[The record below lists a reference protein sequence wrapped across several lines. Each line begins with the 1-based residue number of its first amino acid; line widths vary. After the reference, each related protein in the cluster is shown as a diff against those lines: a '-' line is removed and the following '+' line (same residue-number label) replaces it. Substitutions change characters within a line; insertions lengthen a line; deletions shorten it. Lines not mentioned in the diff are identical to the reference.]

1 MTDYHDFK
9 PILAEVE
16 EKPPNPIGRA
26 FLWTTIAILGLAL
39 IGLIFI
45 KVDVVVTARGKIIPA
60 GDVKVLQPLETGV
73 VSKICVREGDYVKA
87 GAPLIEIDP
96 SVDSADLE
104 GKEKNLNLSRVSMA
118 RIRAVLD
125 DRAFKPPSGDGRPQ
139 EIVDTQV
146 KLYQSQ
152 RALYHSTLREKQLA
166 LEEAEHAVRTL
177 RDELQKLENQLAVTQ
192 DVEKKQKSLV
202 EIGALAEN
210 RFKEKV
216 RERMSQEREVEVK
229 RGQIREATA
238 RAERVK
244 SEVESF
250 RSSFREKMLSELASN
265 MQGKN
270 ILEAEVTSLNFK
282 KGKRSINAPV
292 SGYVHI
298 LSIKTVGGVVT
309 PAQQVVSL
317 VPEDAALMARVLVL
331 NKDAGFVWPGQKC
344 VVKVDTFDFQKYG
357 MIDGAVESVNP
368 FSVEEKENSG
378 DGYPVHITLAS
389 EELKTKDGSTHKVR
403 PGMSVSAEI
412 QVGKRRVIE
421 FFLFPIIKYLDEG
434 LKVR

>member
-87 GAPLIEIDP
+87 GSPLIEIDP

-125 DRAFKPPSGDGRPQ
+125 DRAFRPSGEGRPQ

-152 RALYHSTLREKQLA
+152 RALYHSTLKEKQLA
-166 LEEAEHAVRTL
+166 LEEAEHGVRTL
-177 RDELQKLENQLAVTQ
+177 QDELTKLENQLAVTQ

-216 RERMSQEREVEVK
+216 RERMSQEREVGAK
-229 RGQIREATA
+229 RGQIKEAMA
-238 RAERVK
+238 RAARVK

-250 RSSFREKMLSELASN
+250 RNSFREKMLSELSSN

-357 MIDGAVESVNP
+357 MIDGTVESVNP

-378 DGYPVHITLAS
+378 DGYPLHVTLAS

-412 QVGKRRVIE
+412 QVGKRRVVE

>member
-45 KVDVVVTARGKIIPA
+45 KVDVVVTARGKIIPV

-87 GAPLIEIDP
+87 GSPLIEIDP

-125 DRAFKPPSGDGRPQ
+125 DRAFRPSGEGRPQ

-152 RALYHSTLREKQLA
+152 RALYHSTLKEKQLA
-166 LEEAEHAVRTL
+166 LEEAEHGVRTL
-177 RDELQKLENQLAVTQ
+177 QDELTKLENQLAVTQ

-216 RERMSQEREVEVK
+216 RERMSQEREVGAK
-229 RGQIREATA
+229 RGQIKEATV
-238 RAERVK
+238 RAARVK

-250 RSSFREKMLSELASN
+250 RNSFREKMLSELSSN

-357 MIDGAVESVNP
+357 MIDGTVESVNP

-378 DGYPVHITLAS
+378 DGYPLHVTLAS

-412 QVGKRRVIE
+412 QVGKRRVVE

>member
-16 EKPPNPIGRA
+16 EKPPNPIGRI
-26 FLWTTIAILGLAL
+26 FLWTTIVILGLAL
-39 IGLIFI
+39 VGLIWI
-45 KVDVVVTARGKIIPA
+45 RVDVVVTARGKIIPA

-87 GAPLIEIDP
+87 GSPLIEIDP
-96 SVDSADLE
+96 STDSADLE
-104 GKEKNLNLSRVSMA
+104 GKEKNLSLSRMSMA
-118 RIRAVLD
+118 RIRAVLE
-125 DRAFKPPSGDGRPQ
+125 DRPFPPSGEGRPP

-152 RALYHSTLREKQLA
+152 KALFHSTLREKQIA
-166 LEEAEHAVRTL
+166 LEEAEHSVRTL
-177 RDELQKLENQLAVTQ
+177 QEELHKLENQLAVTE

-229 RGQIREATA
+229 RGQIKEATA
-238 RAERVK
+238 RTQRLK
-244 SEVESF
+244 SEEESF
-250 RSSFREKMLSELASN
+250 RYSFREKMLSELSSN
-265 MQGKN
+265 MQGRN
-270 ILEAEVTSLNFK
+270 ILEAEVTSLGFK

-317 VPEDAALMARVLVL
+317 VPENAALTARVLVL
-331 NKDAGFVWPGQKC
+331 NKDAGFVWPGQTC

-357 MIDGAVESVNP
+357 TIDGTVDSVSP
-368 FSVEEKENSG
+368 FSIEEKEHSG
-378 DGYPVHITLAS
+378 DGYPVQVTLAS
-389 EELKTKDGSTHKVR
+389 EELRTKDGSTHKVR

>member
-45 KVDVVVTARGKIIPA
+45 KVDVVVTARGKIIPV

-87 GAPLIEIDP
+87 GSPLIEIDP

-125 DRAFKPPSGDGRPQ
+125 DRAFRPSGEGRPQ

-152 RALYHSTLREKQLA
+152 RALYHSTLKEKQLA
-166 LEEAEHAVRTL
+166 LEEAEHGVRTL
-177 RDELQKLENQLAVTQ
+177 QDELTKLENQLAVTQ

-216 RERMSQEREVEVK
+216 RERMSQEREVGAK
-229 RGQIREATA
+229 RGQIKEAMA
-238 RAERVK
+238 RAARVK

-250 RSSFREKMLSELASN
+250 RNSFREKMLSELSSN

-357 MIDGAVESVNP
+357 MIDGTVESVNP

-378 DGYPVHITLAS
+378 DGYPVHVTLAS

-412 QVGKRRVIE
+412 QVGKRRVVE

>member
-16 EKPPNPIGRA
+16 ERPPNPIGRA

-96 SVDSADLE
+96 SVDNADLE
-104 GKEKNLNLSRVSMA
+104 GKEKNLNLSKVSMA

-125 DRAFKPPSGDGRPQ
+125 DRAFRPSGEGRPP
-139 EIVDTQV
+139 EIVDTQL

-152 RALYHSTLREKQLA
+152 RALYHSTLKEKQLA

-177 RDELQKLENQLAVTQ
+177 QDELLKLENLLAVTQ
-192 DVEKKQKSLV
+192 EVEKKQKALV

-210 RFKEKV
+210 RFKEKI
-216 RERMSQEREVEVK
+216 RERMGQEREVEVK
-229 RGQIREATA
+229 RGQIKEATA
-238 RAERVK
+238 RAERVR

-250 RSSFREKMLSELASN
+250 RNLFREKMLSELSSN

-357 MIDGAVESVNP
+357 MIDGNVESVNP

-378 DGYPVHITLAS
+378 DGYPVHVNLAS

-412 QVGKRRVIE
+412 QVGQRRVIE

>member
-16 EKPPNPIGRA
+16 EKPPNPVGRA

-125 DRAFKPPSGDGRPQ
+125 DRAFRPSGEGRAS

-166 LEEAEHAVRTL
+166 LEEAEHAVHTL
-177 RDELQKLENQLAVTQ
+177 QEELTKLENQLAITR
-192 DVEKKQKSLV
+192 DVENRQKSLV

-216 RERMSQEREVEVK
+216 RERMSQEREVEAK
-229 RGQIREATA
+229 RGQINEAKA
-238 RAERVK
+238 RTERVK

-250 RSSFREKMLSELASN
+250 RNSFREKMLSELSSN

-378 DGYPVHITLAS
+378 DGYPVHVTLAS

-412 QVGKRRVIE
+412 QVDKRRVVE

>member
-26 FLWTTIAILGLAL
+26 FLWTTIVILGLAL

-45 KVDVVVTARGKIIPA
+45 KVDVVVTARGKIIPV

-87 GAPLIEIDP
+87 GSPLIEIDP

-125 DRAFKPPSGDGRPQ
+125 DRAFRPSGEGRPQ

-152 RALYHSTLREKQLA
+152 RALYHSTLKEKQLA
-166 LEEAEHAVRTL
+166 LEEAEHGVRTL
-177 RDELQKLENQLAVTQ
+177 QDELTKLENQLAVTQ

-216 RERMSQEREVEVK
+216 RERMSQEREVGAK
-229 RGQIREATA
+229 RGQIKEAMA
-238 RAERVK
+238 RAARVK

-250 RSSFREKMLSELASN
+250 RNSFREKMLSELSSN

-357 MIDGAVESVNP
+357 MIDGTVESVNP

-378 DGYPVHITLAS
+378 DGYPLHVTLAS

-412 QVGKRRVIE
+412 QVGKRRVVE

>member
-87 GAPLIEIDP
+87 GSPLIEIDP

-125 DRAFKPPSGDGRPQ
+125 DRAFRPSGEGRPQ

-152 RALYHSTLREKQLA
+152 RALYHSTLKEKQLA
-166 LEEAEHAVRTL
+166 LEEAEHGVRTL
-177 RDELQKLENQLAVTQ
+177 QDELTKLENQLAVTQ

-216 RERMSQEREVEVK
+216 RERMSQEREVGAK
-229 RGQIREATA
+229 RGQIKEATV
-238 RAERVK
+238 RAARVK

-250 RSSFREKMLSELASN
+250 RNSFREKMLSELSSN

-357 MIDGAVESVNP
+357 MIDGTVESVNP

-378 DGYPVHITLAS
+378 DGYPLHVTLAS

-412 QVGKRRVIE
+412 QVGKRRVVE

>member
-1 MTDYHDFK
+1 
-9 PILAEVE
+9 
-16 EKPPNPIGRA
+16 
-26 FLWTTIAILGLAL
+26 
-39 IGLIFI
+39 
-45 KVDVVVTARGKIIPA
+45 
-60 GDVKVLQPLETGV
+60 
-73 VSKICVREGDYVKA
+73 
-87 GAPLIEIDP
+87 
-96 SVDSADLE
+96 
-104 GKEKNLNLSRVSMA
+104 
-118 RIRAVLD
+118 
-125 DRAFKPPSGDGRPQ
+125 
-139 EIVDTQV
+139 VDTQV

-152 RALYHSTLREKQLA
+152 RALYHSTLKEKQLA
-166 LEEAEHAVRTL
+166 LEEAEHGVRTL
-177 RDELQKLENQLAVTQ
+177 QDELTKLENQLAVTQ

-216 RERMSQEREVEVK
+216 RERMSQEREVGAK
-229 RGQIREATA
+229 RGQIKEAMA
-238 RAERVK
+238 RAARVK

-250 RSSFREKMLSELASN
+250 RNSFREKMLSELSSN

-357 MIDGAVESVNP
+357 MIDGTVESVNP

-378 DGYPVHITLAS
+378 DGYPLHVTLAS

-412 QVGKRRVIE
+412 QVGKWRVVE

>member
-45 KVDVVVTARGKIIPA
+45 KVDVVVTARGKIIPV

-87 GAPLIEIDP
+87 GSPLIEIDP

-125 DRAFKPPSGDGRPQ
+125 DRAFRPSGEGRPQ

-152 RALYHSTLREKQLA
+152 RALYHSTLKEKQLA
-166 LEEAEHAVRTL
+166 LEEAEHGVRTL
-177 RDELQKLENQLAVTQ
+177 QDELTKLENQLAVTQ

-216 RERMSQEREVEVK
+216 RERMSQEREVGAK
-229 RGQIREATA
+229 RGQIKEAMA
-238 RAERVK
+238 RAARVK

-250 RSSFREKMLSELASN
+250 RNSFREKMLSELSSN

-357 MIDGAVESVNP
+357 MIDGTVESVNP

-378 DGYPVHITLAS
+378 DGYPLHVTLAS

-412 QVGKRRVIE
+412 QVGKRRVVE

>member
-39 IGLIFI
+39 IGFIFI

-104 GKEKNLNLSRVSMA
+104 GKEKNLSLSRVSMA

-125 DRAFKPPSGDGRPQ
+125 DRAFRPSGEGQPR

-166 LEEAEHAVRTL
+166 LEETEHAVRTL
-177 RDELQKLENQLAVTQ
+177 QDELTKLENQLAVTQ
-192 DVEKKQKSLV
+192 DVENRQKSLV

-229 RGQIREATA
+229 RGQIKEATA
-238 RAERVK
+238 RADRVK

-250 RSSFREKMLSELASN
+250 RNSFREKMLSELSSS

-270 ILEAEVTSLNFK
+270 ILEAEVTNLNFK

-378 DGYPVHITLAS
+378 DGYPVHVTLAS
-389 EELKTKDGSTHKVR
+389 EELKTKDGGKHKVR

-412 QVGKRRVIE
+412 QVGKRRVVE

>member
-1 MTDYHDFK
+1 MTDYHEFK

-39 IGLIFI
+39 VGLIFI

-87 GAPLIEIDP
+87 GSPLIEIDP

-118 RIRAVLD
+118 RIRAVLE
-125 DRAFKPPSGDGRPQ
+125 DRAFRPSGEGRSP

-152 RALYHSTLREKQLA
+152 RALYRSTLREKQLA

-177 RDELQKLENQLAVTQ
+177 QDELIKLENQLAVTQ
-192 DVEKKQKSLV
+192 EVEHKQKALV

-216 RERMSQEREVEVK
+216 RERMSLEREVEVK
-229 RGQIREATA
+229 RGQIKEATA
-238 RAERVK
+238 RAERVR
-244 SEVESF
+244 SEVETF
-250 RSSFREKMLSELASN
+250 RNSFREKMLSELSSN
-265 MQGKN
+265 MQGRN

-357 MIDGAVESVNP
+357 MIDGSVESVNP

-378 DGYPVHITLAS
+378 DGYPVQVTLAS
-389 EELKTKDGSTHKVR
+389 EELKTKDGSIHKVR

>member
-87 GAPLIEIDP
+87 GSPLIEIDP

-125 DRAFKPPSGDGRPQ
+125 DRAFRPSGEGRPQ

-152 RALYHSTLREKQLA
+152 RALYHSTLKEKQLA
-166 LEEAEHAVRTL
+166 LEEAEHGVRTL
-177 RDELQKLENQLAVTQ
+177 QDELTKLENQLAVTQ

-216 RERMSQEREVEVK
+216 RERMSQEREVGAK
-229 RGQIREATA
+229 RGQIKEAMA
-238 RAERVK
+238 RAARVK

-250 RSSFREKMLSELASN
+250 RNSFREKMLSELSSN

-331 NKDAGFVWPGQKC
+331 NKDAGFVWSGQKC

-357 MIDGAVESVNP
+357 MIEGTVESVNP
-368 FSVEEKENSG
+368 FSVEEKENAG
-378 DGYPVHITLAS
+378 DGYPVHVTLAS

-403 PGMSVSAEI
+403 PGMSVNAEI
-412 QVGKRRVIE
+412 QVGKRRVVE
-421 FFLFPIIKYLDEG
+421 FFLFPIIMYLDEG

>member
-45 KVDVVVTARGKIIPA
+45 KVDVVVTARGKIIPV

-87 GAPLIEIDP
+87 GSPLIEIDP

-125 DRAFKPPSGDGRPQ
+125 DRAFRPSGEGRPQ

-152 RALYHSTLREKQLA
+152 RALYHSTLKEKQLA
-166 LEEAEHAVRTL
+166 LEEAEHGVRTL
-177 RDELQKLENQLAVTQ
+177 QDELTKLENQLAVTQ

-216 RERMSQEREVEVK
+216 RERMSQEREVGAK
-229 RGQIREATA
+229 RGQIKEAMA
-238 RAERVK
+238 RAARVK

-250 RSSFREKMLSELASN
+250 RSSFREKMLSELSSN

-357 MIDGAVESVNP
+357 MIDGTVESVNP

-378 DGYPVHITLAS
+378 DGYPVHVTLAS

-412 QVGKRRVIE
+412 QVGKRRVVE

>member
-26 FLWTTIAILGLAL
+26 FLWTTIAILGFAL

-45 KVDVVVTARGKIIPA
+45 KVDVVVTARGKIIPV

-87 GAPLIEIDP
+87 GSPLIEIDP

-125 DRAFKPPSGDGRPQ
+125 DRAFRPSGEGRPQ

-152 RALYHSTLREKQLA
+152 RALYHSTLKEKQLA
-166 LEEAEHAVRTL
+166 LEEAEHGVRTL
-177 RDELQKLENQLAVTQ
+177 QDELTKLENQLAVTQ

-216 RERMSQEREVEVK
+216 RERMSQEREVGAK
-229 RGQIREATA
+229 RGQIKEAMA
-238 RAERVK
+238 RAARVK

-250 RSSFREKMLSELASN
+250 RNSFREKMLSELSSN

-357 MIDGAVESVNP
+357 MIDGTVESVNP

-378 DGYPVHITLAS
+378 DGYPLHVTLAS

-412 QVGKRRVIE
+412 QVGKRRVVE